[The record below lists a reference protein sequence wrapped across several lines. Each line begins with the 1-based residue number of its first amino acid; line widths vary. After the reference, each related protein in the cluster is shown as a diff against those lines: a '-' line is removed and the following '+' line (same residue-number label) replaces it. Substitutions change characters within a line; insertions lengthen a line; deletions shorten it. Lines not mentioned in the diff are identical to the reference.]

1 MRESLPYNEPGE
13 ILTDQKPPRVREQ
26 DQDRKRL
33 PYRLRETFLSTPELA
48 MLRVLQNMAER
59 HYVICP
65 KVALNDLFYI
75 VRPNENVH
83 FFNKF
88 FRKHVDFL
96 LCEPNTLKPV
106 LGIELVKPVA
116 KTETRE
122 ADQFMEDLFLSAGLP
137 LVHVPSSE
145 RYSENDLA
153 ELFQL
158 AIMKVKETAPLR
170 ATAKTDS
177 VPMCPVCG
185 KMMVLRIHR
194 DGPSAGKKY
203 YGCMDSP
210 RCNGVADIR

>member
-1 MRESLPYNEPGE
+1 MA
-13 ILTDQKPPRVREQ
+13 DQKPIRVM
-26 DQDRKRL
+26 DQDERY
-33 PYRLRETFLSTPELA
+33 PYRLRENFLSTPELA
-48 MLRVLQNMAER
+48 LLRVLQTMAGR
-59 HYVICP
+59 HYVVCP
-65 KVALNDLFYI
+65 KVALNDIFYI

-83 FFNKF
+83 FFNKI

-96 LCEPNTLKPV
+96 LCEPGTLKPAIGV
-106 LGIELVKPVA
+106 ELVKPVNR
-116 KTETRE
+116 TETRE

-137 LVHVPSSE
+137 LVHVPSGE
-145 RYSENDLA
+145 RYDENDLA
-153 ELFQL
+153 ELLQL

-194 DGPSAGKKY
+194 NGLNAGRKY

-210 RCNGVADIR
+210 RCNGMVEIK

>member
-1 MRESLPYNEPGE
+1 VADTRLIQANGQNE
-13 ILTDQKPPRVREQ
+13 
-26 DQDRKRL
+26 RL
-33 PYRLRETFLSTPELA
+33 PYRLKESFLSTPELA
-48 MLRVLQNMAER
+48 LLRVLQNMAGR

-96 LCEPNTLKPV
+96 LCEPNTLKPAI
-106 LGIELVKPVA
+106 GIELVKPVVR
-116 KTETRE
+116 TETRE
-122 ADQFMEDLFLSAGLP
+122 ADQFMQDLFLSAGLP
-137 LVHVPSSE
+137 LVHIRSSE
-145 RYSENDLA
+145 HYSESDLE
-153 ELFQL
+153 ELLQL
-158 AIMKVKETAPLR
+158 AITKVEDTAPLR
-170 ATAKTDS
+170 ATTKRDS

-194 DGPSAGKKY
+194 NGSNAGKEY

-210 RCNGVADIR
+210 KCNGVVELR